1 MRAPHYLKIIPMK
14 RSLCAAL
21 ACAFIF
27 ISAAVP
33 TQKASAYAV
42 YGRVIEYDVGFYKDP
57 QCTSL
62 LFYLPYSY
70 YVEIAEKGETI
81 SRAELFSGSYE
92 TPAIDGY
99 VYTSE
104 LYFDDETPEKPF
116 CEIAL
121 RTAVSCGFYADCKA
135 QNLIRHI
142 FENRTLKYY
151 GYSYDEEGN
160 YVYFA
165 DYNGELGYVKE
176 ESLVPF
182 TFTPHPNPLPQPEE
196 PETPADE
203 PKDEGGLS
211 TGLKVAIVVAIVL
224 AAAVIIAFSVRPAR
238 KRYYFEEGEDDLH
251 ENEFR

>member
-1 MRAPHYLKIIPMK
+1 MK

-104 LYFDDETPEKPF
+104 LYFDDETPENPASAETSLPAPQMHRRRWPARLAF
-116 CEIAL
+116 
-121 RTAVSCGFYADCKA
+121 V
-135 QNLIRHI
+135 
-142 FENRTLKYY
+142 
-151 GYSYDEEGN
+151 
-160 YVYFA
+160 
-165 DYNGELGYVKE
+165 LG
-176 ESLVPF
+176 
-182 TFTPHPNPLPQPEE
+182 
-196 PETPADE
+196 
-203 PKDEGGLS
+203 
-211 TGLKVAIVVAIVL
+211 VVALAGL
-224 AAAVIIAFSVRPAR
+224 AAALRVTDGDLTALPSLVQSMMEGSQLPAHS
-238 KRYYFEEGEDDLH
+238 GAALI
-251 ENEFR
+251 